1 MKLPRVTER
10 NEPITAVFPDGRKVY
25 FRNRTEMMKRYGLT
39 VRRIEDLLMTGEAFH
54 ADRTS
59 WGGKTRLCVQAE
71 GARFEYTIDN

>member
-1 MKLPRVTER
+1 MVRITQH

-25 FRNRTEMMKRYGLT
+25 FRNRSEAVKRYGLT
-39 VRRIEDLLMTGEAFH
+39 IRKIEDLLVMGETFH
-54 ADRTS
+54 APSTT